1 MNVQA
6 ANRWHGGRMPP
17 LQIRREL
24 TVGSVIGNRLVSLDR
39 HGVLEHKRG
48 PERQHA
54 GTHGAAITRFIYIDL
69 QAGRQF
75 IPLADCMLVRLAS
88 T

>member
-24 TVGSVIGNRLVSLDR
+24 TVGGVIGNRPVSLDR
-39 HGVLEHKRG
+39 HGGPEHKRG

-54 GTHGAAITRFIYIDL
+54 GTHGAPS
-69 QAGRQF
+69 QGS
-75 IPLADCMLVRLAS
+75 S